1 MQNGVHK
8 MLDVEK
14 ILRNKNHGTAVAD
27 SVFSAAYSRN
37 CVNITTSSAIVP
49 RDPISQGRLVTT

>member
-14 ILRNKNHGTAVAD
+14 ILGNKIMGQRSRIRCFRLRIAGTA
-27 SVFSAAYSRN
+27 
-37 CVNITTSSAIVP
+37 
-49 RDPISQGRLVTT
+49 